1 MDRDTTRWLI
11 VSATL
16 MLWAGLSGGALLPV
30 SLLGLALAAT
40 AHPPTRRQVETL
52 SLGLFSYGFF
62 RGLFIVIAGAM
73 FIQLLPLELALF
85 AAADIIAYLEV
96 VAALALV
103 STQLRLRTLRNDLA
117 QRVRPIV
124 TPLLRHRSRAE
135 RARRVRPPRSPSS
148 DDPEG
153 WAFA

>member
-1 MDRDTTRWLI
+1 M
-11 VSATL
+11 
-16 MLWAGLSGGALLPV
+16 

-40 AHPPTRRQVETL
+40 AHLPTRRQAENVL
-52 SLGLFSYGFF
+52 RGLFSYGLFC
-62 RGLFIVIAGAM
+62 GLLIVIVGAM

-96 VAALALV
+96 AAALALV
-103 STQLRLRTLRNDLA
+103 STQLRLSTLRKDLV
-117 QRVRPIV
+117 QRVRSVV
-124 TPLLRHRSRAE
+124 TPLMRRRGRAE
-135 RARRVRPPRSPSS
+135 RTRRVRPPRTPSS

>member
-1 MDRDTTRWLI
+1 MDRDTARWLI
-11 VSATL
+11 VSAMLTL
-16 MLWAGLSGGALLPV
+16 WVGLSGGALLPV

-40 AHPPTRRQVETL
+40 AHLPTRRQVENL

-62 RGLFIVIAGAM
+62 RGLVIVTAGAM
-73 FIQLLPLELALF
+73 FIQFLPLELALF

-103 STQLRLRTLRNDLA
+103 STQLRLRPLRNDLA
-117 QRVRPIV
+117 QRVRSMV
-124 TPLLRHRSRAE
+124 TPLMRRRSRAE
-135 RARRVRPPRSPSS
+135 RARRVRPPGDASS